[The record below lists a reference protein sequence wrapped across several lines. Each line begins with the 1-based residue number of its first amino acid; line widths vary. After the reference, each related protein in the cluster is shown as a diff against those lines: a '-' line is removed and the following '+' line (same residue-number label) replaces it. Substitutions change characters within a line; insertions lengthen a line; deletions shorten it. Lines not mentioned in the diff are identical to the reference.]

1 MPLGV
6 TKTMNEIQITLQSNK
21 CRTVEP
27 CPNFDKAFDYSKF
40 GKVLGI
46 NFDTKGL
53 TWEVPNEKV

>member
-1 MPLGV
+1 MKYKSLWKAINV
-6 TKTMNEIQITLQSNK
+6 EL
-21 CRTVEP
+21 VEP